1 MSPFPTAR
9 RGLLVLGLSLLL
21 ALTALPA
28 QATQAPSTTSAT
40 TVGTATGV
48 YAGAPAADRK
58 RKKRKP
64 VQPRP
69 RTVTTTSVG
78 RPAANYVFPASS
90 VFSYPNRSKK
100 ERLAIRNRVLLTVR
114 STWGGPRTR
123 LGTPMP
129 GNGKIR
135 MATWSFDDWKL
146 ARALVAARN
155 RGVSVQVV
163 AAADANKEHKSWKWL
178 KKRLGANLYRPG
190 YPVTRET
197 YSFARACRGSCR
209 GFGGTQH
216 AKFFL
221 FDKVGLRRAR
231 SVSVQT
237 SANLTTFA
245 ASGQWNQAQV
255 SHSSRIWGDHMKV
268 FREMR
273 LGRPVARQ
281 YHVQAMGN
289 AVDYFFPRPR
299 TTAATDPVMQM
310 LNRVVCRGALSGGTP
325 RGYTKVRVVQY
336 AIYGNRGE
344 WIARKLRY
352 LHERG
357 CSVKIIYAVTSRPVL
372 RILRNPSGR
381 GKVPMR
387 QSVIKNAAGEI
398 VKYNH
403 NKWMTITGRWGTNRS
418 AWLTFSGSANWAD
431 LSLSSDEQ
439 MQRISSSSYARVHLA
454 NFAKTWRQKSSRKPA
469 SGRIAMAARMPET
482 GRTIPDLGPQI
493 RTYQTDDTGIE
504 GALDAE
510 GQPQFGTGELRHMSP
525 FGG

>member
-1 MSPFPTAR
+1 MSPFPMAC

-28 QATQAPSTTSAT
+28 GATQAPSTTAT
-40 TVGTATGV
+40 TRVGT
-48 YAGAPAADRK
+48 GAAAHTVVPAADRK
-58 RKKRKP
+58 RKKKATR
-64 VQPRP
+64 PRP
-69 RTVTTTSVG
+69 RPVTTSSVG
-78 RPAANYVFPASS
+78 RPGTNYVVPASS
-90 VFSYPNRSKK
+90 LFSYPNRSKK
-100 ERLAIRNRVLLTVR
+100 ERVAIRNRVLLTIN

-129 GNGKIR
+129 DNGKIR
-135 MATWSFDDWKL
+135 IVTWSFDDWKI

-163 AAADANKEHKSWKWL
+163 AAADANREHKSWKWL
-178 KKRLGANLYRPG
+178 RKRLGANLYRPG
-190 YPVTRET
+190 YPITRET
-197 YSFARACRGSCR
+197 YSFARQCRGSCR

-221 FDKVGLRRAR
+221 FDRVGPRRTR

-245 ASGQWNQAQV
+245 ITGQWNQAQV
-255 SHSSRIWGDHMKV
+255 SHSSRIWGDHMRV
-268 FREMR
+268 FRELR

-289 AVDYFFPRPR
+289 AVDYFFPKVG
-299 TTAATDPVMQM
+299 TTAATDPVMQL
-310 LNRVVCRGALSGGTP
+310 LNRVVCRGALAGGTR
-325 RGYTKVRVVQY
+325 RGLTKVRVVQY
-336 AIYGNRGE
+336 AIYGERGE

-357 CSVKIIYAVTSRPVL
+357 CSVKIIYAITSRPVL

-387 QSVIKNAAGEI
+387 QSVIKNAAGEV

-403 NKWMTITGRWGTNRS
+403 NKWMTITGRWGADRS

-439 MQRISSSSYARVHLA
+439 MQRISSSAYARRHLF
-454 NFAKTWRQKSSRKPA
+454 NFDKTWRQKTSRKPTA
-469 SGRIAMAARMPET
+469 GRIAMAARMPGN
-482 GRTIPDLGPQI
+482 GRTIPDLEPGI
-493 RTYQTDDTGIE
+493 RTFQTDDTGIE

-510 GQPQFGTGELRHMSP
+510 GQPQFGQGELRHLSP
-525 FGG
+525 FG